1 MANNKS
7 IQILRGGP
15 NYDPSTSD
23 QVLLDGQ
30 PFYSK
35 KDGKLR
41 IGKQDKKIRELD
53 DVAALNLNRE
63 NGSVSQKDQIWN
75 NDSLWDGAEWSLIKG
90 QKVPGANAS
99 GFQSAAFGG
108 TRYDYINY
116 GPDGTDGDSAA
127 NGSTVNSSANAY
139 NRTPTSAEG
148 NQSFAV
154 GGSSHAY
161 GDWAVAMG
169 KDVTSSATA
178 ALAVNEG
185 TQALHPHSLA
195 AGFYTKTGA
204 QYQAVFGKYNEGKSN
219 TVFEV
224 GYGSSSTRKNVFE
237 VLMDGRAKVYAAPV
251 EDNDVVRKKDIS
263 TTIDQDF
270 FNSLY

>member
-1 MANNKS
+1 MPGIDIDLNIENGEGSGS
-7 IQILRGGP
+7 IQQ
-15 NYDPSTSD
+15 NESTFTEESIIFSD
-23 QVLLDGQ
+23 GTKGTQNG
-30 PFYSK
+30 
-35 KDGKLR
+35 
-41 IGKQDKKIRELD
+41 
-53 DVAALNLNRE
+53 DV
-63 NGSVSQKDQIWN
+63 
-75 NDSLWDGAEWSLIKG
+75 
-90 QKVPGANAS
+90 VPGAEAK
-99 GFQSAAFGG
+99 GIGAVAFGG
-108 TRYDYINY
+108 LRYDYYTSPEILAHNRTIEPTAEEHW
-116 GPDGTDGDSAA
+116 G
-127 NGSTVNSSANAY
+127 
-139 NRTPTSAEG
+139 RTPTSAEG

-237 VLMDGRAKVYAAPV
+237 VMTDGRAKVYGKPV